1 MTKWKRLRRRKERKR
16 TEELR
21 GSKAE
26 EKPEEQ
32 TFRLKQERER
42 VEFEKQLALTESEK
56 TSGNIQ
62 YSQETEKLDNT
73 KNSKPTTIL
82 AQIPRYAYLL
92 AIFALLSGVFF
103 PLITPGIP
111 FDHVIQGVAT
121 LFLGLAGGILLFK
134 ATTSDNR
141 RGILIAIGFALITIC
156 LVLVYHIK
164 ETFTSLYF

>member
-1 MTKWKRLRRRKERKR
+1 MTKWKRLRKLREKKR
-16 TEELR
+16 FEAEVLR
-21 GSKAE
+21 PKAE
-26 EKPEEQ
+26 GEEVKQTEPEKIS
-32 TFRLKQERER
+32 K
-42 VEFEKQLALTESEK
+42 
-56 TSGNIQ
+56 NIQ
-62 YSQETEKLDNT
+62 QSQEIEKLDNT

-111 FDHVIQGVAT
+111 FDYVIQGVAT

-141 RGILIAIGFALITIC
+141 RGILIAIGFALIAIC
-156 LVLVYHIK
+156 LVSIYHIQ
-164 ETFTSLYF
+164 ETFSSLYF